1 MKQAICVLQPGGMNY
16 TFKTQIENLEEG
28 DMVVVDTRYGI
39 KLAQFKAYTDTTLY
53 GERWL
58 FERVPMW
65 ELNKLKLLD
74 AEMKEKEK
82 KAKENEKK
90 RRQLLLEL
98 SAIDVEED
106 MMQKFE
112 AIAKKNPK
120 AKELL
125 DEYKKLL

>member
-1 MKQAICVLQPGGMNY
+1 MKQAICVFQPGGVNY

-28 DMVVVDTRYGI
+28 DMEVVDTKYGV
-39 KLAQFKAYTDTTLY
+39 KLAQFRSYSDMPFCAD
-53 GERWL
+53 RWL

-65 ELNKLKLLD
+65 ELDKLKLLE

-98 SAIDVEED
+98 SAIDIEED